1 LEEAVELV
9 LGIAARGP
17 RAVIRY
23 VVDASAIVKLVVPE
37 DDSEKMQALA
47 ALHRA
52 ATIRLLTPDF
62 ALTECANVL
71 GRYARRTGTPQED
84 MQEAFQ
90 ILCQLGLEEVGHR
103 ALVEEALTLAMQYDR
118 AVYDVLY
125 LVLALRE
132 GVSLITADERFVNAL
147 KPKGFSLILLGEW
160 SVSVVNEEEVP

>member
-1 LEEAVELV
+1 
-9 LGIAARGP
+9 
-17 RAVIRY
+17 VIRY
-23 VVDASAIVKLVVPE
+23 VIDASVLVKLVVPE
-37 DDSEKMQALA
+37 DNSDTMQALA

-52 ATIRLLTPDF
+52 RTIRLLAPDF

-90 ILCQLGLEEVGHR
+90 ILCQLGVEEVGHR
-103 ALVEEALTLAMQYDR
+103 ALVEEALTFAMQHDR
-118 AVYDVLY
+118 SVYDVLY

-147 KPKGFSLILLGEW
+147 KSKSFPLILLSEW
-160 SVSVVNEEEVP
+160 SVSLLKDEEGP